1 LVNPLS
7 NPTRKIVGL
16 PNPPQYCNEWLF
28 YWTQSKIPYVVW
40 VLVLVK
46 PNLIWSMYTP
56 INFPYWLD
64 PVTTTLFGA
73 SNFVRVIIYLP
84 QNNNVI
90 ITTTKI
96 KITNLLN
103 HTLPNPLLIILK
115 KCFYNGLMSYLLAW
129 FNRTWLILI
138 WPKHKNGIYPK
149 DSNSEADTNSFLYLS
164 ISQLDVTFG
173 FVTPI
178 SCVI

>member
-1 LVNPLS
+1 
-7 NPTRKIVGL
+7 
-16 PNPPQYCNEWLF
+16 
-28 YWTQSKIPYVVW
+28 
-40 VLVLVK
+40 
-46 PNLIWSMYTP
+46 MYTP

-64 PVTTTLFGA
+64 PVTTALFGA

-115 KCFYNGLMSYLLAW
+115 KCFYNGLMSYLLA
-129 FNRTWLILI
+129 
-138 WPKHKNGIYPK
+138 
-149 DSNSEADTNSFLYLS
+149 
-164 ISQLDVTFG
+164 
-173 FVTPI
+173 
-178 SCVI
+178 